1 MKSRTPHT
9 HRLWIKI
16 RALPC
21 APNSKSTSQCLSHQ
35 GHCTQSCY
43 RWLSAA
49 DGTNALPDR
58 SWLRFTTGNVMEER
72 CSFAIHISNITR
84 NTNSFI
90 HDSFGLHSSKEQEIR
105 ILSYGVHFIEYR
117 KFQTIEMHSQHML
130 LNMFR
135 SGIKFREAHCS
146 FSVNLD
152 IETFRLSK
160 CTVNIYCWICLTQA
174 LQYVWLR
181 HKGFAKHIDH
191 FQYILIL

>member
-1 MKSRTPHT
+1 M
-9 HRLWIKI
+9 HRIQN
-16 RALPC
+16 RPV
-21 APNSKSTSQCLSHQ
+21 ND
-35 GHCTQSCY
+35 CTQSCY

-105 ILSYGVHFIEYR
+105 ILSYGVHFIQYR
-117 KFQTIEMHSQHML
+117 KFQTIQMHSEHMM

-135 SGIKFREAHCS
+135 SGIKVS
-146 FSVNLD
+146 QSTLIIFSKSGYTNFQT
-152 IETFRLSK
+152 IEKQHKLFTTFRSGIKVSTSTLLIFSK
-160 CTVNIYCWICLTQA
+160 SWFYKIPCEKVQRRC
-174 LQYVWLR
+174 
-181 HKGFAKHIDH
+181 HIH
-191 FQYILIL
+191 GSTEYSLL